1 MRYILLII
9 SVLTINSG
17 FSQAFLYNTQGSAEF
32 IESVKGANCSDG
44 SCFQLTPAKGA
55 QGGTVWSKEVI
66 DLKLGFDFSFCVYLG
81 AKDLGADGI
90 AFVMHQGGINL
101 PAKVGGSLGFNRMNP
116 SVLIE
121 IDTWDNEEAIAGDKI
136 KGDHLAL
143 VYNSDFQNPKIGPVV
158 AIEERANIE
167 DNRYHDLRI
176 VWNPNCNLLE
186 VYFDGEL
193 RMANTDNIVTRVFK
207 GNGVVNWGFT
217 GATGLY
223 VNRQMVCMGE
233 LKTGLDV
240 QCGEEEE
247 KIEPEVKPVIEKTPN
262 IEEDEIFNKA
272 SVGSTIQ
279 LKDILFER
287 ARAKM
292 RPSAFPVLYKLSKYM
307 QENKNARIELSGH
320 TDNNGGESENLAL
333 SKKRVEA
340 VKHYLVRIGV
350 EEERIETKHFGE
362 SKPLYDNDDA
372 YERSK
377 NRRVELKFLSK

>member
-1 MRYILLII
+1 MRYIILLLA
-9 SVLTINSG
+9 VLAFNGG
-17 FSQAFLYNTQGSAEF
+17 FSQAFLFNTQGSAQF
-32 IESVKGANCSDG
+32 TESVNGDNCGSG
-44 SCFQLTPAKGA
+44 SCFQLTPAKGN
-55 QGGTVWSKEVI
+55 QGGAVWSKEVL
-66 DLKLGFDFSFCVYLG
+66 DLKLGFDFSFCVYMG

-90 AFVMHQGGINL
+90 AFVMHQAGINL
-101 PAKVGGSLGFNRMNP
+101 PAKSGGSLGFSRKNP

-176 VWNPNCNLLE
+176 IWNPNCNLME

-193 RMANTDNIVTRVFK
+193 RMANNDNIITRVFK

-233 LKTGLDV
+233 LKNGLDV

-247 KIEPEVKPVIEKTPN
+247 VVEVIEPNKIVKNPEPK
-262 IEEDEIFNKA
+262 EEEIFSKA
-272 SVGSTIQ
+272 IVGSTIQ

-292 RPSAFPVLYKLSKYM
+292 RPSALPVLYKLSKYM
-307 QENKNARIELSGH
+307 KGNEKARIELSGH

-350 EEERIETKHFGE
+350 EEERIETKYFGE
-362 SKPLYDNDDA
+362 SKPLYDNNDS